1 MCIYK
6 ISLGPARFLQ
16 VSTPIVRP
24 AMHALTHMFN
34 MPNNDEPHA
43 HDHSYLPP
51 DPWPDNRAAVPDTD
65 GTTDSSYADD
75 GAAWLHHEL
84 FELSPTEF
92 EAWLYAQIGPGHTS
106 SPTGTLGAPIHTTP
120 DMCPCPPSSSHAPS
134 HQTPFTA
141 PDIPSAASPPSSSAA
156 VPFCVSPTDTVFS
169 PVPSLSSP
177 GVSDSPNSLGPQSP
191 VTPPLPIPAHAVFI
205 ASPDPWQFPMHLPT
219 PALVMLDS
227 PGILPNLP
235 PGLPMYVL
243 CGTPYTA
250 SDSSISAA
258 IPVQPTAPATP
269 QTSPLNVAPTTGP
282 CISKG
287 AEIVQCRAAP
297 VGHCNP

>member
-1 MCIYK
+1 
-6 ISLGPARFLQ
+6 
-16 VSTPIVRP
+16 
-24 AMHALTHMFN
+24 
-34 MPNNDEPHA
+34 
-43 HDHSYLPP
+43 
-51 DPWPDNRAAVPDTD
+51 
-65 GTTDSSYADD
+65 
-75 GAAWLHHEL
+75 
-84 FELSPTEF
+84 
-92 EAWLYAQIGPGHTS
+92 
-106 SPTGTLGAPIHTTP
+106 
-120 DMCPCPPSSSHAPS
+120 MCPCPPSSSHAPLR
-134 HQTPFTA
+134 QTPFTG

-177 GVSDSPNSLGPQSP
+177 GVSDSNSLGPQSP

-282 CISKG
+282 LRKPRRTRTSTTSSAGQTPKRLYECPECGVMIKNRHSNLRQHMQ
-287 AEIVQCRAAP
+287 EQHDPNFERSQCPLCPCKYKRP
-297 VGHCNP
+297 GDLKNHILQKH